1 MNKPKI
7 LSDGS
12 LVIPV
17 FDSDR
22 KIQSLTRCQIAALNY
37 FFEHSECYI
46 DNDFHLGENLYITL
60 QNHSRYPE
68 FSFKTYCYY
77 LNSYSV
83 MWREQ
88 STYKISKWR
97 KILKKYQDHFS
108 IDVPCMFTHDDGNQ
122 ESMLNCKNCSP
133 DYFVCHITH

>member
-17 FDSDR
+17 FDSDH

-46 DNDFHLGENLYITL
+46 DNDFHLGDNLYITL

-68 FSFKTYCYY
+68 FSFKT
-77 LNSYSV
+77 
-83 MWREQ
+83 
-88 STYKISKWR
+88 
-97 KILKKYQDHFS
+97 
-108 IDVPCMFTHDDGNQ
+108 
-122 ESMLNCKNCSP
+122 
-133 DYFVCHITH
+133 

>member
-37 FFEHSECYI
+37 FFEHSECYT
-46 DNDFHLGENLYITL
+46 DNDFQGQWVISTNTPLIFTKVCGPTSDPSRVTIRPPMGLITL
-60 QNHSRYPE
+60 NQGCQAS
-68 FSFKTYCYY
+68 SD
-77 LNSYSV
+77 
-83 MWREQ
+83 
-88 STYKISKWR
+88 YKILPTEVK
-97 KILKKYQDHFS
+97 LKS
-108 IDVPCMFTHDDGNQ
+108 AFT
-122 ESMLNCKNCSP
+122 LNRINLIIP
-133 DYFVCHITH
+133 